1 MSAAESFTATEG
13 GSDARARWRGAAV
26 FLVCAVL
33 AALFVFLHVR
43 AQDSAVQRQIQVLSQ
58 LVMVRSI
65 DARWDAAIFRARTGP
80 GAPSEPVVQST
91 DLMRI
96 QRALDLAQAHALSNA
111 LRTSAQD
118 LRNAY
123 GEKADLVA
131 RLQQAATDSRQAL
144 ESAMRA
150 DAAVSALVRNA
161 WRDFPQRDRLVAA
174 ENLVARVLAE
184 AQQYHYAPTPAHRA
198 ALAGYAA
205 DLPRAHS
212 LPRAVEAGLARLESD
227 VHRLLLLKP
236 LEELLAQRLA
246 VLDTGAGVSALA
258 ETFERSLGEA
268 LTRRNHYR
276 LALLVYTTALVLLL
290 AYFAARG
297 AARQRALAA
306 RCVKAE
312 EALAELQAREQSR
325 EESGANAHAGI
336 EAGNV
341 RLMRR
346 P

>member
-1 MSAAESFTATEG
+1 MSAAESSTATDG
-13 GSDARARWRGAAV
+13 GTDARARRRRAAV
-26 FLVCAVL
+26 LVVCAVL

-43 AQDSAVQRQIQVLSQ
+43 AQDSAVQREIQVLSQ
-58 LVMVRSI
+58 LVTVRSI
-65 DARWDAAIFRARTGP
+65 DARWDAAIFRARTGTGP
-80 GAPSEPVVQST
+80 GEPVVQST

-111 LRTSAQD
+111 LRSSAQD
-118 LRNAY
+118 LRKAY
-123 GEKADLVA
+123 GEKADLVT

-150 DAAVSALVRNA
+150 DSAVSALVRSA
-161 WRDFPQRDRLVAA
+161 WRDFPQHDRLVAA

-184 AQQYHYAPTPAHRA
+184 AQQYHYAATPSHRA

-212 LPRAVEAGLARLESD
+212 LPRAVEAGLVRLESD

-246 VLDTGAGVSALA
+246 VLDTGTGVSALA

-268 LTRRNHYR
+268 MTRRNHYR

-290 AYFAARG
+290 AYFGARA
-297 AARQRALAA
+297 AARQRWLAA
-306 RCVKAE
+306 RCTQAE
-312 EALAELQAREQSR
+312 EALAELQARERTR
-325 EESGANAHAGI
+325 EESGANARAGI